1 MGGFSRA
8 MEEFGLMGGK
18 QKNDEWDFTSAK
30 KLILWCNGMWC
41 GQSPRAIQGLL
52 ELGYPAEKIL
62 YYRGGMQ
69 VWQSLGLTVIV
80 PDM

>member
-1 MGGFSRA
+1 